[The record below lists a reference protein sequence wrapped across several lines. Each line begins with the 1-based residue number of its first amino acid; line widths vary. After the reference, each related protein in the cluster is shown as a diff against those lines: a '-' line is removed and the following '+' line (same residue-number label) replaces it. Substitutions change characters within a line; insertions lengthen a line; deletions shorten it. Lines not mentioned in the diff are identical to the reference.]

1 METAILTGIGLAA
14 PAGLN
19 AYIPL
24 LALAL
29 ADRATTLVTLH
40 APYDALSSNTGI
52 AILILLLTIEV
63 TVDKIPGV
71 DHVNDIIQSFVRPA
85 AGAIVALAST
95 TGIVA
100 INPAVTVTEVEEVL
114 VGPAQAAAGRATDWG
129 AIIGGALAAMGVTI
143 ILFTAGS
150 GFGLS
155 TVEPWSFANRA
166 PETFAIGAAI
176 WLIVMQ
182 WVSSAV
188 GGYLAGRL
196 RVRWHHLHGDES
208 FFRDTAHGLITWAMA
223 TVIVAGVAVLMTTLA
238 GLAASDLAEVAPA
251 SPAAADEARKAVTA
265 IALFTGFS
273 MLIGAFIA
281 SVSAVLGGRLRDRH
295 P

>member
-1 METAILTGIGLAA
+1 MTDHQRWAVDPALYPTSDGLEPGGPAIAWSAIWAGTLTAMAISLLLLAIGAGFGLASIS
-14 PAGLN
+14 PW
-19 AYIPL
+19 
-24 LALAL
+24 
-29 ADRATTLVTLH
+29 
-40 APYDALSSNTGI
+40 
-52 AILILLLTIEV
+52 
-63 TVDKIPGV
+63 PGV
-71 DHVNDIIQSFVRPA
+71 DETA
-85 AGAIVALAST
+85 T
-95 TGIVA
+95 T
-100 INPAVTVTEVEEVL
+100 
-114 VGPAQAAAGRATDWG
+114 
-129 AIIGGALAAMGVTI
+129 
-143 ILFTAGS
+143 FS
-150 GFGLS
+150 
-155 TVEPWSFANRA
+155 
-166 PETFAIGAAI
+166 IGAGI